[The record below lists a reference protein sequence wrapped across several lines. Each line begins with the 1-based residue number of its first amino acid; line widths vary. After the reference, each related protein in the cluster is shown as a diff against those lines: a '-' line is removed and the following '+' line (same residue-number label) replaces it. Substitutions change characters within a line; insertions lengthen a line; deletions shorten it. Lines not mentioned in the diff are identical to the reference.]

1 MGCKPLDDIVHS
13 GHRNIKIPVNGL
25 VALSLSMFF
34 HKFFSQSHRQLFTL
48 LSFLHAQCDTTQT
61 LSQLFSIWTM
71 VASVITILPTPV
83 TCHRCLITNYRSITC
98 LKSNYFLRFWQ
109 GANNCVQSIFEFC
122 VKFYQVWLFF
132 CFFVLFQCNKQTRE
146 YQNICN
152 CSNFSNNFRDN
163 GCIFWQNCKGANIF
177 GYFCNFDVCTM
188 CVFDAIDS
196 YENVLFCSVV
206 RLV

>member
-25 VALSLSMFF
+25 VALSLSVFF
-34 HKFFSQSHRQLFTL
+34 HNFFPQSHRPLHFFLFCML
-48 LSFLHAQCDTTQT
+48 NVTQHKRWVN
-61 LSQLFSIWTM
+61 FS
-71 VASVITILPTPV
+71 P
-83 TCHRCLITNYRSITC
+83 
-98 LKSNYFLRFWQ
+98 
-109 GANNCVQSIFEFC
+109 FELWL
-122 VKFYQVWLFF
+122 QVWLLYCPHLLLATGVSNYKLQEHHLLEKQLFLTILTIIVSSPF
-132 CFFVLFQCNKQTRE
+132 LSSVWNSIKFDFSSVFFVLFQCNKQTRE

>member
-25 VALSLSMFF
+25 VALSLSVFF

-71 VASVITILPTPV
+71 VASVITILPTPATGV
-83 TCHRCLITNYRSITC
+83 
-98 LKSNYFLRFWQ
+98 SNYKLQ
-109 GANNCVQSIFEFC
+109 EHHV
-122 VKFYQVWLFF
+122 
-132 CFFVLFQCNKQTRE
+132 FFVLFQCNKQTRE